1 MPSGTP
7 TALLTQSDRSI
18 ADSAGPQSLASRF
31 VVGGVTALALLG
43 TLAVPLVDAQ
53 RVLLPA
59 AAAMLLVGLLLW
71 RRGGRGRSHPAAG
84 PVRLSAELVLHLSP
98 VALLT
103 VVFPI
108 ASERISTV
116 QIDGVGLGAVLLASS
131 LTVPWLSQAVC
142 LPLYRG
148 IGGLEDAGTH
158 ALRARFVAVW
168 PLVLLRS
175 APVLV
180 VFAVPVQLVMD
191 WPVTALGA
199 YLLLALLHLA
209 FAQSLVLTTAGRSR
223 VSWAVSWAAYAVA
236 LLAAPTLWV
245 LPPLVG
251 LLTQLVVLRRQ
262 LPQALRLIALDRRDV
277 LADLL
282 RGLLL
287 GSVLW
292 ADKLLFFLTA
302 GTAFAV
308 DTVFLALL
316 PAVLAYN
323 VYFVVLAPSFD
334 RTVKDLR
341 RAMEEDPLDRLD
353 GASRSV
359 VGAVVSTLARTG
371 LAGAVLSFVVTAVIA
386 VLRPDAVELTAAVS
400 VASWFFLM
408 TTVLCYKL
416 DYIGQ
421 RLPAQLLSAAHL
433 VACVAAFLLLPIGA
447 PVYLGLIAAELV
459 IFFVALRTC
468 LQHWRQSEYTFFW
481 RHATAW

>member
-1 MPSGTP
+1 MNTETPGGLLTLREDSGPIRVRGGLGDQLLVGGTIAV
-7 TALLTQSDRSI
+7 ALL
-18 ADSAGPQSLASRF
+18 A
-31 VVGGVTALALLG
+31 
-43 TLAVPLVDAQ
+43 TLAVPLVDA
-53 RVLLPA
+53 RPVLLA
-59 AAAMLLVGLLLW
+59 AAAAVLLAGLLLW
-71 RRGGRGRSHPAAG
+71 VRAGIGRSHPTAG
-84 PVRLSAELVLHLSP
+84 AGRLSAELVLHLSP

-103 VVFPI
+103 VVFPV
-108 ASERISTV
+108 ASERIGSV

-148 IGGLEDAGTH
+148 IGGLQDAEPA
-158 ALRARFVAVW
+158 ALRARFMAVW
-168 PLVLLRS
+168 PLVLLRA

-180 VFAVPVQLVMD
+180 VFAVPVQLVMG
-191 WPVTALGA
+191 WSAKALGA

-223 VSWAVSWAAYAVA
+223 VSWAVAWAAYAVA

-251 LLTQLVVLRRQ
+251 LFTQLVVLRRQ
-262 LPQALRLIALDRRDV
+262 LPHALRPVPLDRRDV
-277 LADLL
+277 LSDLV

-302 GTAFAV
+302 GSAFAV

-323 VYFVVLAPSFD
+323 VYFVVLAPAFD
-334 RTVKDLR
+334 TSVRDLR
-341 RAMEEDPLDRLD
+341 RAMEDHPLDRLD

-359 VGAVVSTLARTG
+359 TGAVVSTLARTG

-408 TTVLCYKL
+408 NTVLCYKL

-421 RLPAQLLSAAHL
+421 RLPAQLISAAHL
-433 VACVAAFLLLPIGA
+433 VACTTAFLLLPVGA
-447 PVYLGLIAAELV
+447 PVYLGLAVFELLL
-459 IFFVALRTC
+459 FAVALRSC
-468 LQHWRQSEYTFFW
+468 LQHWQQAEYTLFW